1 MNISLRNLILSIGI
15 LLFTNSA
22 TAQAMSPDQKIRY
35 ADRIIENYY
44 VDTVN
49 SDTLAEEAI
58 KAMLRTLDPHSS
70 YSDPEETRA
79 LTEPLQGNF
88 SGIGIQFSLIN
99 DTIYVIQPVVGG
111 PCDRAGIVAGDR
123 IIAANDTI
131 LSGKKLKNND
141 VIHHLRGP
149 KGSEVVLSVLRHG
162 RTEPMTFRIIR
173 DDIPIYSVDASYM
186 VNPTTGYVKLSRF
199 AESSAEEVAEACSK
213 LRKQGMKDLILDLSY
228 NGGGY
233 LNAAVELCE
242 RMLSPGDMIV
252 FTRGSKVNDAEY
264 HARKKPQLVNGR
276 IVVMVNQSSASASE
290 ILAGALQD
298 HDRAVIVGRR
308 TFGKGLVQRPF
319 PFPDGSMI
327 RLTVSRYYTP
337 SGRCIQKHY
346 DAGDSESYEKDLLNR
361 YNSGELYSVDS
372 VDIDR
377 TTPYYT
383 LRNHRTVYG
392 GGGIMPDRFV
402 AIDTTD
408 ITDYS
413 RDLIA
418 KGVYNT
424 FALNYLDNHR
434 DELKKA
440 YRTEDAFVDNF
451 EVTDALLKEF
461 TDRAATEGVA
471 FNEEQYDRSLP
482 TIKAVL
488 KGMIG
493 RDLFSESTYFRI
505 INRIEPEYEEAVRI
519 ITDQELY
526 NSLLQ
531 ADDKK

>member
-1 MNISLRNLILSIGI
+1 MNKSLRHFIII
-15 LLFTNSA
+15 FAAIFTANAA
-22 TAQAMSPDQKIRY
+22 TAQNMSSDAKLRY

-44 VDTVN
+44 VDSVN

-88 SGIGIQFSLIN
+88 SGIGIQFSMIN
-99 DTIYVIQPVVGG
+99 DTIYVIQPVAGG

-131 LSGKKLKNND
+131 LSGVKLKNND
-141 VIHHLRGP
+141 VMRHLRGP
-149 KGSEVVLSVLRHG
+149 KGSVVDLSILRHG
-162 RTEPMTFRIIR
+162 RMEPLSFRIIR
-173 DDIPIYSVDASYM
+173 DDIPIFSVDAAYM
-186 VNPTTGYVKLSRF
+186 ATPTTGYVKLSRF
-199 AESSAEEVAEACSK
+199 AETSADEVAEACAR
-213 LRKQGMKDLILDLSY
+213 LRKQGMKDLIIDLSY

-233 LNAAVELCE
+233 LNAAVELAE
-242 RMLSPGDMIV
+242 QMLSPGDMIV
-252 FTRGSKVNDAEY
+252 FTRGRKVNDSEY
-264 HARKKPQLVNGR
+264 RARKKAPLVNGR
-276 IVVMVNQSSASASE
+276 IAVIVNQSSASASE

-298 HDRAVIVGRR
+298 HDRAVIIGRR

-327 RLTVSRYYTP
+327 RLTVARYYTP

-346 DAGDSESYEKDLLNR
+346 DAGDSDAYERDLLNR
-361 YNSGELYSVDS
+361 YNSGELYSADS

-377 TTPYYT
+377 STPYYT

-413 RDLIA
+413 RDLVA

-424 FALNYLDNHR
+424 FTLNYLDNHR
-434 DELKKA
+434 DEIKKK
-440 YRTEDAFVDNF
+440 YPSEDLFVEKF
-451 EVTDALLKEF
+451 EIPETMLKEF
-461 TDRAATEGVA
+461 TDRATAEGVT
-471 FNEEQYDRSLP
+471 FNAEQYDRSLP
-482 TIKAVL
+482 LIKAIL
-488 KGMIG
+488 KGMLG
-493 RDLFSESTYFRI
+493 RDLFTQSTYYRI
-505 INRIEPEYEEAVRI
+505 INPIEPEYEEALRI
-519 ITDQELY
+519 ISDPDLY
-526 NSLLQ
+526 DSFLK
-531 ADDKK
+531 ADDKR

>member
-1 MNISLRNLILSIGI
+1 
-15 LLFTNSA
+15 
-22 TAQAMSPDQKIRY
+22 
-35 ADRIIENYY
+35 
-44 VDTVN
+44 
-49 SDTLAEEAI
+49 
-58 KAMLRTLDPHSS
+58 
-70 YSDPEETRA
+70 
-79 LTEPLQGNF
+79 
-88 SGIGIQFSLIN
+88 
-99 DTIYVIQPVVGG
+99 
-111 PCDRAGIVAGDR
+111 
-123 IIAANDTI
+123 
-131 LSGKKLKNND
+131 
-141 VIHHLRGP
+141 
-149 KGSEVVLSVLRHG
+149 
-162 RTEPMTFRIIR
+162 
-173 DDIPIYSVDASYM
+173 
-186 VNPTTGYVKLSRF
+186 
-199 AESSAEEVAEACSK
+199 
-213 LRKQGMKDLILDLSY
+213 
-228 NGGGY
+228 
-233 LNAAVELCE
+233 
-242 RMLSPGDMIV
+242 
-252 FTRGSKVNDAEY
+252 
-264 HARKKPQLVNGR
+264 
-276 IVVMVNQSSASASE
+276 
-290 ILAGALQD
+290 
-298 HDRAVIVGRR
+298 
-308 TFGKGLVQRPF
+308 
-319 PFPDGSMI
+319 MI
-327 RLTVSRYYTP
+327 RLTVARYYTP

-346 DAGDSESYEKDLLNR
+346 DADDSESYEKDLLNR
-361 YNSGELYSVDS
+361 YNSGELYSADS

-519 ITDQELY
+519 ITDPELY